1 MLTRRYNKQFTRVA
15 ERVPPEIKVSLRQPG
30 DFGCSSDEKCAVVML
45 TVTDIKDLEKK
56 RAWVLI
62 PAMTVGLV
70 AMSAY
75 LSAIAFWQGSLVDYT
90 KQNAGE
96 AAAACLALAMLI
108 PSVGLFLAPLVWAER
123 KSKHHVLLCPE
134 CKIDLSD
141 SSRRVVATR
150 CCGHCGKQIVEGR
163 RIRSGK
169 ALERLARIEQRRF
182 LSYCLWMWP
191 ILGLL
196 ILGYHWIDP
205 TASNNCPQVL
215 FLPGLNGTTMT
226 GWIFARTKDKRY
238 LPLLAASAI
247 VLCLGMSAFW
257 YW

>member
-1 MLTRRYNKQFTRVA
+1 
-15 ERVPPEIKVSLRQPG
+15 
-30 DFGCSSDEKCAVVML
+30 ML

-56 RAWVLI
+56 RAWILI